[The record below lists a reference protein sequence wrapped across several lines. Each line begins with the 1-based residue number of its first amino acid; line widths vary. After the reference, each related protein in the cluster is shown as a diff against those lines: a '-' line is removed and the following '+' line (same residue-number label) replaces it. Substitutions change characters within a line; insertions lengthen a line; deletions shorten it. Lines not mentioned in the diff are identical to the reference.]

1 MLKDI
6 DERGGMREMDDI
18 DYRSQFDRKWSEFI
32 LEEQRAINAEITR
45 LRHALRDS
53 PDPLWGSIMNTSIEG
68 GKVNPF
74 NGLRGEWT
82 ETPWHPVV
90 LAILSG
96 RQGLARQSP
105 SAARECV
112 G

>member
-45 LRHALRDS
+45 LRHALRNS
-53 PDPLWGSIMNTSIEG
+53 PDPL
-68 GKVNPF
+68 
-74 NGLRGEWT
+74 
-82 ETPWHPVV
+82 
-90 LAILSG
+90 
-96 RQGLARQSP
+96 
-105 SAARECV
+105 
-112 G
+112 